1 MRGAGVCERRREGEG
16 CWCVC
21 VGMRASV
28 RCAGVCERER
38 CASVC
43 ECVRGAGVCVMGRE
57 CEVCLSVCVRGSV
70 RVYLPYSG

>member
-1 MRGAGVCERRREGEG
+1 MRGAGVCVCVCEGECEG
-16 CWCVC
+16 VLVC
-21 VGMRASV
+21 V
-28 RCAGVCERER
+28 RER
-38 CASVC
+38 YASVC